1 MGLLKLSKKPRLH
14 LAILRIFRK
23 DANPND
29 VYPLLLTEYA
39 FWIFVINLCLAFIF
53 RYVVINDTTVETP
66 LLNIYPPSF
75 IEAILGNFEKTL
87 DFSIYQYCRVAR
99 FFSFLLLPSYVLKFY
114 INIDVKRWV
123 PESYTH
129 SFTAR
134 SEGVTKVYRK
144 KWRKW
149 MVISA
154 IVFTPTLFFSYLSI
168 QFLTS
173 YESFHK
179 FYTIDGFLLHMFWLM
194 PIFFTLMS
202 GVVYMVLTLAIKAI
216 LYPQNLKTEI

>member
-1 MGLLKLSKKPRLH
+1 MNFTKSIGRTLIQLFYSVATVNIR
-14 LAILRIFRK
+14 R
-23 DANPND
+23 
-29 VYPLLLTEYA
+29 
-39 FWIFVINLCLAFIF
+39 
-53 RYVVINDTTVETP
+53 TTSGMKEH
-66 LLNIYPPSF
+66 I
-75 IEAILGNFEKTL
+75 
-87 DFSIYQYCRVAR
+87 
-99 FFSFLLLPSYVLKFY
+99 VLKFY